1 MIKKLRSLRKELLN
15 RGDIICYRMIMI
27 FLDSPNDNDIKNI
40 LKISS
45 VELKTEIISVLYDLI
60 DMYEDDFSRYKKEI
74 LYGQIF
80 IWSQVLI
87 CYEELISQKEL
98 ITTHNEKYY
107 SDDYLNACKEINNLS
122 KYYTKSQ
129 VAMSSFEEVFGVD
142 RYLDRL
148 CSEDIEP
155 LVEIIFDIKK
165 ILELKSKRY
174 KELFIKQWNTTNINK
189 VIEHQLIRYNG
200 ENQVCTT
207 LECNKR
213 NVILLIID
221 GFGFSQY
228 QWNKKLINSEIN
240 YTYNENIFSWLN
252 RVNCIKELVLGSSH
266 ITDTSAGLAQIFCGQ
281 KSIKTGIISSKLS
294 KKDINGFKDTKTL
307 SIDEFEKYF
316 DTSKCSITEL
326 VRAFNIES
334 KVYYCSR
341 YRTGNLGFSNYIFNG
356 AEVEEVI
363 PSERIFSVLQDDID
377 NLEQNKYLRIIYL
390 TGLDN
395 SGHTMGAYSKF
406 EKFEHEKFNVL
417 FRNFLIEIALEKPD
431 LFNNETSIIITAD
444 HGMSESSRVMIN
456 RYDIKM
462 KLLGSN
468 IKNCR
473 LIENNRALL
482 IYGINN
488 NNEITMAKNCLVDYF
503 ESINIDVDILD
514 KSNDEYRQYY
524 CINEHNKISD
534 LSPDIIVKLIG
545 NGLFYSKE
553 SSKHLLH
560 YGGHGGGSF
569 EEQFVPLLQLD
580 LNNKLLNCIHKRF
593 INII

>member
-15 RGDIICYRMIMI
+15 RGDITCYRMIMI
-27 FLDSPNDNDIKNI
+27 FLDSPNDNDISNI
-40 LKISS
+40 LGILSI
-45 VELKTEIISVLYDLI
+45 ELKAEIISVLYDLI
-60 DMYEDDFSRYKKEI
+60 DMYEDDFARYKKEI
-74 LYGQIF
+74 LYGQLF

-87 CYEELISQKEL
+87 CYEELINQKEL

-129 VAMSSFEEVFGVD
+129 VAMSSFEEVLGVD
-142 RYLDRL
+142 RYLDKL

-155 LVEIIFDIKK
+155 LVDIIFDIKK
-165 ILELKSKRY
+165 ILERKSRSY
-174 KELFIKQWNTTNINK
+174 KELFITQWNTTNINK
-189 VIEHQLIRYNG
+189 IIEHQLIRYNG
-200 ENQVCTT
+200 ENEVCTIF
-207 LECNKR
+207 ECNKK

-221 GFGFSQY
+221 GFGFNQY
-228 QWNKKLINSEIN
+228 QWHKKLINNEIN
-240 YTYNENIFSWLN
+240 YTYKENIFSWLSSI
-252 RVNCIKELVLGSSH
+252 NCIKELVLGSSH
-266 ITDTSAGLAQIFCGQ
+266 ITDTSAGLAQIFSGQ
-281 KSIKTGIISSKLS
+281 KPIKTGIISSKLS

-307 SIDEFEKYF
+307 SIGEFDKYF

-326 VRAFNIES
+326 VRTFDIES

-341 YRTGNLGFSNYIFNG
+341 YRTGNLGFSNYIFSG

-363 PSERIFSVLQDDID
+363 PSERIFPVLKDDIY
-377 NLEQNKYLRIIYL
+377 NLEQNKNLRIVYL

-406 EKFEHEKFNVL
+406 KKFEHEKFNML
-417 FRNFLIEIALEKPD
+417 FRNFLIEVALEKPEF
-431 LFNNETSIIITAD
+431 FNNETSIIITAD

-456 RYDIKM
+456 RNDIKTN
-462 KLLGSN
+462 LFNSN
-468 IKNCR
+468 INNCR

-482 IYGINN
+482 IYGVN
-488 NNEITMAKNCLVDYF
+488 NNEDIKIAKSCLVDYF
-503 ESINIDVDILD
+503 KSLNIDVDILD
-514 KSNDEYRQYY
+514 KSNDKYRQYY
-524 CINEHNKISD
+524 CTNVHNKISD
-534 LSPDIIVKLIG
+534 LSPDIIIKLIG
-545 NGLFYSKE
+545 NGLFYSKQ

-580 LNNKLLNCIHKRF
+580 LNNNLLNHIHKRF